1 MSPFTTIAGL
11 DRIPNHDH
19 AKAERLS
26 VFAYQAV
33 TALGSTIT
41 GAAGAIAKS
50 HQRRVAIRELSELD
64 DRMLKDIGI
73 HRSEIRSVVT
83 ELLDD
88 DDTPRGPT
96 DVRRTRRRAVTGTAA
111 SRPAVDDWISRS
123 LRAIARRYDEWRK
136 TRAAVHELG
145 GLNEWLLNDIGLTKG
160 DVLALDTG
168 QISLDDLEARRQERL
183 PHYGVVSRGPARA
196 RIGDNAGRGREDSQ
210 DSPLRVAA

>member
-1 MSPFTTIAGL
+1 MIPFLTIAGL

-19 AKAERLS
+19 AKPERLS

-41 GAAGAIAKS
+41 GAAAAIAKCR
-50 HQRRVAIRELSELD
+50 QRGLAIRELSELD

-73 HRSEIRSVVT
+73 SRSEIRSVVT
-83 ELLDD
+83 ELLDG
-88 DDTPRGPT
+88 TPRRPN
-96 DVRRTRRRAVTGTAA
+96 DVRRAVADWM
-111 SRPAVDDWISRS
+111 SRG
-123 LRAIARRYDEWRK
+123 LRAIVRRYDEWRK
-136 TRAAVHELG
+136 TRAAVGELG
-145 GLNEWLLNDIGLTKG
+145 GLNARLLNDIGVTKG

-196 RIGDNAGRGREDSQ
+196 RIGDDAGRGRKDPQ
-210 DSPLRVAA
+210 DSRYREAA